1 MSDKHAHVRQ
11 IGFDEIIPT
20 LPIVEPWDELI
31 NRPIDIFITAL
42 GFEDRAVAIP
52 KAIAC
57 CLSGSATSR
66 HALGVVCCYGT
77 NSQDNEH
84 NRELISTALATFCG
98 NQVDVDADSPQ
109 EIEKFLGDQIM
120 RLVEVRAPVEV
131 VFDISASSGNLI
143 LSVMH
148 TLLRYRNSVSLRL
161 LYSEPAC
168 YFPKRE
174 EYDIDPEALV
184 LRACDTGNADSP
196 QEYGV
201 EDVQIN
207 ELYPGMDG
215 ENRPEFVIA
224 VPALRTGRLVRCLQ
238 HLSDQPLSAPDKYVF
253 WILSEPPASDLK
265 WRQELQRRV
274 VKNTLSSIVGF
285 SVNDPLAPQLRTENY
300 TTCSTR
306 DYRSIL
312 RRVVEEADR
321 KLGYNL
327 SIVHMGS
334 KLQAIGISL
343 ALNVRDEITACFAR
357 PIQYNPSRYSEGL
370 GPMWQLDMPD
380 LAGVVERLGQVGL
393 LTFTA
398 KIETERTGLPS
409 M

>member
-20 LPIVEPWDELI
+20 LPTVEPWDELI
-31 NRPIDIFITAL
+31 DRPIDICITAL
-42 GFEDRAVAIP
+42 GFEDRAVAIS

-57 CLSGSATSR
+57 GLAGSTVSR
-66 HALGVVCCYGT
+66 SALGMVCCYGT
-77 NSQDNEH
+77 NRQDNEH
-84 NRELISTALATFCG
+84 NRALISTALAAFCG
-98 NQVDVDADSPQ
+98 RQVDVDAESPQ

-120 RLVEVRAPVEV
+120 RLVEIRAPVEV

-148 TLLRYRNSVSLRL
+148 TLLRYRKDVSLRL

-184 LRACDTGNADSP
+184 LRACDAGNADSP

-201 EDVQIN
+201 DDVQIN
-207 ELYPGMDG
+207 ELYPGVDG

-265 WRQELQRRV
+265 WRQELQHRV

-285 SVNDPLAPQLRTENY
+285 SANDPLAPQLRTENY

-306 DYRSIL
+306 DYRDIL
-312 RRVVEEADR
+312 QRVVEEADR

-343 ALNVRDEITACFAR
+343 ALNVRDEITVCFAR
-357 PIQYNPSRYSEGL
+357 PTQYNPSRYSKGF

-380 LAGVVERLGQVGL
+380 LAGVAERLGQIGL

-398 KIETERTGLPS
+398 KIETERTGLPP